1 MAAIHLARVL
11 GGDTLLG
18 ITAAVTFATIL
29 AVVSGLT
36 LAAASA
42 VSHDL
47 YKHVWKR
54 GLATEAAELGVSRVA
69 TVLLGIIVIYLSIL
83 FQHENIGF
91 LATLPLVIAA
101 SVNSSMLILAMYWG
115 GLTTRGAFAGGLTG
129 LVLSVGLILLSRKV
143 WVDVLGHTHALFPY
157 EYPTLFS
164 LGAALLVALLA
175 SLTDRSAQGRQERQA
190 FQAQFAQSERGP
202 DPAHPTHQ

>member
-1 MAAIHLARVL
+1 
-11 GGDTLLG
+11 
-18 ITAAVTFATIL
+18 
-29 AVVSGLT
+29 
-36 LAAASA
+36 
-42 VSHDL
+42 
-47 YKHVWKR
+47 
-54 GLATEAAELGVSRVA
+54 
-69 TVLLGIIVIYLSIL
+69 
-83 FQHENIGF
+83 
-91 LATLPLVIAA
+91 
-101 SVNSSMLILAMYWG
+101 MYWG